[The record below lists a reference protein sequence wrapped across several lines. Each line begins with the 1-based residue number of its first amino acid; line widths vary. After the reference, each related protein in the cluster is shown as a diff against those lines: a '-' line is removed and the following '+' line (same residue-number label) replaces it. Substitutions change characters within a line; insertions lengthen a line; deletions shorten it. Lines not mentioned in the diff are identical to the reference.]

1 MFRTVAFRIKL
12 ILVIL
17 PPLVALAALAF
28 IVVTPKLQLARD
40 AASSRSRAEFS
51 SVTIRLQNQLEAEH
65 GLTVWA
71 VASGYD
77 DSVLATLAG
86 ARRDTDQRVAA
97 LVTASHDFTDDPA
110 IGDEVRRSLDSVGRI
125 GALRHDV
132 DVKRVSEGG
141 VFETFQ
147 VVVKD
152 LVGLN
157 TVVNSQATQ
166 GSVIR
171 EANALNAFVKAT
183 QHESDLRNRVVGRL
197 AAGQFTNQ
205 DLIEINQFANAAAE
219 RIEDFEN
226 AASPDVVAR
235 YTATTSSAEYVKAG
249 DLISEVMSVVGTQ
262 QLPSVDA
269 ETWWKTETARID
281 ALNETEGVV
290 FGGLLG
296 ETNRLTTDSRTAA
309 TTYLFIVGAAF
320 LLAAFAAMAVGRS
333 IARSLRRV
341 SDAAHDVAV
350 VRLPQV
356 LATLRSPSGES
367 VAEAIPQI
375 RGDSQDEIGSLAESF
390 NTVLRTSVE
399 TSLEHSRKRAETM
412 TRILVSLGR
421 RNQNLIDRQLEL
433 IDGLESTVQDQ
444 TVLEG
449 LFRLDHMVTRMRRN
463 AENLLVLASEQN
475 ARTWNEPVA
484 MSDILRGG
492 SSEVAEMGRIELSMQ
507 PDDHT
512 EVAGPYA
519 VDLSHVLAELVE
531 NATAY
536 SAPST
541 PVTVRGEQV
550 EDGYRIWVIDH
561 GLGMDDQ
568 AILTINQ
575 TLADPADIDAINT
588 DQVGFQVVARLARR
602 LGVSV
607 RIQSNPGGGTAV
619 SLTVPPS
626 VLVGASGATGASGAS
641 AGTTTDDEIVPTT
654 VVSAPVPIAGALAGA
669 LGPRAELASAPSGA
683 APGPAAPAEDR
694 LADRLP
700 PIPSAITP
708 ELLSDLMGSID
719 GPRPPAPPS
728 TPPVTPVPAASAV
741 ASEPVV
747 RRASS
752 VPTAA
757 TPTAP
762 ATRAAPAPSSPAR
775 PNQAPATA
783 PAGPPRPSP
792 VSAAPPPVSS
802 PTTATTATPATT
814 PTTPNGLLKRM
825 PGHSLSMDE
834 RAERV
839 DAGAFRRLPTPTDTT
854 GADPARPDDE
864 GQRRGAA
871 LSRLNKG
878 VDAARSL
885 AGRIDPTAEPVSP
898 GGGPAPEEG
907 THR

>member
-28 IVVTPKLQLARD
+28 IVVTPKVQLANE

-77 DSVLATLAG
+77 DTVLATLNG
-86 ARRDTDQRVAA
+86 ARRDTDERVAA
-97 LVTASHDFTDDPA
+97 FITASRDFTDDET
-110 IGDEVRRSLDSVGRI
+110 IGAKVRSSLDQVGRL
-125 GALRHDV
+125 GALRNDV

-141 VFETFQ
+141 AFDGFQ
-147 VVVKD
+147 AVVKD

-157 TVVNSQATQ
+157 TFVNSQATQ

-205 DLIEINQFANAAAE
+205 DLIQINQFSNASAE
-219 RIEDFEN
+219 RIEDFQN
-226 AASPDVVAR
+226 AATPDVVAH
-235 YTATTSSAEYVKAG
+235 YDTMAASAEYVKGG
-249 DLISEVMSVVGTQ
+249 DLINQVITVAGTEQ
-262 QLPSVDA
+262 VPAVDA
-269 ETWWKTETARID
+269 KTWWTTETARID
-281 ALNETEGVV
+281 ALNDTEGVV
-290 FGGLLG
+290 FGGLLS

-350 VRLPQV
+350 VQLPHV
-356 LATLRSPSGES
+356 LATLRNPSGES
-367 VAEAIPQI
+367 VVDAIPQI
-375 RGDSQDEIGSLAESF
+375 SGDSDDEIGSLADSF

-399 TSLEHSRKRAETM
+399 TSLEHSRKRSETM

-475 ARTWNEPVA
+475 GRMWNEPVP
-484 MSDILRGG
+484 MSDILRSG

-507 PDDHT
+507 PDDQT

-550 EDGYRIWVIDH
+550 DDGYRIWVIDH
-561 GLGMDDQ
+561 GLGMDE
-568 AILTINQ
+568 ATIASVNQ
-575 TLADPADIDAINT
+575 TLADPADIESINT

-602 LGVSV
+602 LGVTV
-607 RIQSNPGGGTAV
+607 RIQSNPNGGTAV
-619 SLTVPPS
+619 SLGVPTN
-626 VLVGASGATGASGAS
+626 VLVGGDATGASPDRSELG
-641 AGTTTDDEIVPTT
+641 DEIVPTT
-654 VVSAPVPIAGALAGA
+654 VVTAPVPIAGALAEA
-669 LGPRAELASAPSGA
+669 LGPRAELAAPLA
-683 APGPAAPAEDR
+683 APPVAPAATRPTTAQPPAAPAVAPAGAPEVGVIPVAAVAPVERMVEHVATAAPAPVEER

-700 PIPSAITP
+700 PIPPAITP
-708 ELLSDLMGSID
+708 ELLSDLMASAD
-719 GPRPPAPPS
+719 GPRASS
-728 TPPVTPVPAASAV
+728 TPPTPTLPVTAPVP
-741 ASEPVV
+741 
-747 RRASS
+747 
-752 VPTAA
+752 
-757 TPTAP
+757 PTAP
-762 ATRAAPAPSSPAR
+762 LPATSVPVPVPVSSAAAPAS
-775 PNQAPATA
+775 
-783 PAGPPRPSP
+783 
-792 VSAAPPPVSS
+792 
-802 PTTATTATPATT
+802 TTAS
-814 PTTPNGLLKRM
+814 GLLKRT
-825 PGHSLSMDE
+825 PGGSFSMDE
-834 RAERV
+834 HSERA
-839 DAGAFRRLPTPTDTT
+839 DAGTFRRLPTPSTPTDPLAEGNE
-854 GADPARPDDE
+854 GA
-864 GQRRGAA
+864 RRGAA
-871 LSRLNKG
+871 MSRLSQG
-878 VDAARSL
+878 VEAARSVV
-885 AGRIDPTAEPVSP
+885 DTPTEEPVASTS
-898 GGGPAPEEG
+898 GAAAEEDA
-907 THR
+907 HR